1 MPSWTRY
8 RIRETRDRIRR
19 GFTLVEIL
27 VAVALIGIVVS
38 ILYGSVA
45 ATTRSIQAYRARLS
59 TSTRG
64 HLALQQI
71 AATLRCCCSPMST
84 HGAELRLHTTK
95 PIIEDPGGPEGVFD
109 VALRWDRATG
119 TIVASQ
125 QRWRPPLSADAAPQA
140 WEPLLDHVT
149 DLQWSFWDGIAW
161 KPDWDLSTNKAL
173 PRLARIDLTCQDAQ
187 DRRYDLQ
194 TLVSLWCT
202 TQSVTGDSDAN
213 GPAKP

>member
-8 RIRETRDRIRR
+8 PIRETRDGIRR

-45 ATTRSIQAYRARLS
+45 ATTRSIQAYRDRLS
-59 TSTRG
+59 TSTQGR
-64 HLALQQI
+64 LALQQI
-71 AATLRCCCSPMST
+71 AATLRCCFNQIST
-84 HGAELRLHTTK
+84 RGAGLRVRTTK

-119 TIVASQ
+119 TILASQ
-125 QRWRPPLSADAAPQA
+125 QRWRPPLSTDVEPQA

-149 DLQWSFWDGIAW
+149 DLQWSFWDGTTW
-161 KPDWDLSTNKAL
+161 KPDWDLSINKVL
-173 PRLARIDLTCQDAQ
+173 PRLARIDLTCQDAH

-194 TLVSLWCT
+194 MLVSLSCT
-202 TQSVTGDSDAN
+202 TQSVTAASDAN